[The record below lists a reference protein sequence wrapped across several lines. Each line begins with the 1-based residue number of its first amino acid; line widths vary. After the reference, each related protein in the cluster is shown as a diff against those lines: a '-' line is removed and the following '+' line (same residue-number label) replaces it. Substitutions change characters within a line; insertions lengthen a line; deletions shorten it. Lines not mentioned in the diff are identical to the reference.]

1 MVMKNAFSGKFKW
14 FVLAVVFLRW
24 PFFVLAGSCWV
35 DKGAEHG
42 DGSKKSPYGSI
53 GEALS
58 YHCREIKVK
67 DGQYSEKVVLP
78 KNVKLKGESHK
89 TVIKELVMKNGSEA
103 ENLAVKGGG
112 VEITKDARA
121 ELLNVEISGAHIGIK
136 TSGRGKL
143 IVRDSEINGNG
154 KGFYLQYGKDVDIRG
169 NEVTNNEEEGIDI
182 RANVDGV
189 IENNQISNNKEGGI
203 EVVAGKSDL
212 TIRNNIIK
220 NNKASGIAIQFYKS
234 IKDLGALIIA
244 GNVLS
249 GNGNYGIDCK
259 IPSGG
264 KPSAG
269 YWSQSVVFGYN
280 RIEGNGKGILS
291 KSCGFSK
298 EEFLRATKTEEEL
311 EKMEKEEKAR
321 EEQASK
327 DEEQAGEVDVAEQ
340 QRLQQREKDWETKID
355 LEDKLETVIETLRK
369 REKEEFEQIKK
380 QSFWQMFLWGPE
392 EDALRNLEEE
402 LAEHR
407 RSLEYIQKKLAEMK
421 TEDLKGVLQSQ
432 WEEEQKIYENNLKLF
447 RFYKRRFALIPWFK
461 KLFGR

>member
-1 MVMKNAFSGKFKW
+1 LVMKNNFSEKFKW
-14 FVLAVVFLRW
+14 LALVVVFLGW
-24 PFFVLAGSCWV
+24 PFFVSAGSCWV
-35 DKGAEHG
+35 DKGAKHG
-42 DGSKKSPYGSI
+42 DGNKKSPYGTI
-53 GEALS
+53 AEALDH
-58 YHCREIKVK
+58 HCREIKVK
-67 DGQYSEKVVLP
+67 DGQYLEKVILP

-89 TVIKELVMKNGSEA
+89 TVIKELVMKNGSEV

-112 VEITKDARA
+112 VEIAKDAKA
-121 ELLNVEISGAHIGIK
+121 DLLNVEISGAHIGIK

-143 IVRDSEINGNG
+143 TVRDSEINDNG

-169 NEVTNNEEEGIDI
+169 NEVINNEEEGIDI

-189 IENNQISNNKEGGI
+189 IENNHISNNKEGGI
-203 EVVAGKSDL
+203 EVIVGKSDL

-234 IKDLGALIIA
+234 TKDLGALRIA

-280 RIEGNGKGILS
+280 KIEGNGKGVLS
-291 KSCGFSK
+291 KTCSFSK

-311 EKMEKEEKAR
+311 KKMATEKEEEKNT
-321 EEQASK
+321 EEEKQQT
-327 DEEQAGEVDVAEQ
+327 DEIDLAEQ
-340 QRLQQREKDWETKID
+340 QRLQQREKDWEIKID
-355 LEDKLETVIETLRK
+355 LEDKLETVAETLRK
-369 REKEEFEQIKK
+369 KEKEEFEQIKK
-380 QSFWQMFLWGPE
+380 QSFWQMFFWGPNKE
-392 EDALRNLEEE
+392 SLKNLEEE

-407 RSLEYIQKKLAEMK
+407 QNLEYIQKKLAEMK
-421 TEDLKGVLQSQ
+421 TEDLKGVLQSR
-432 WEEEQKIYENNLKLF
+432 WEEEQKIYENSLKLF
-447 RFYKRRFALIPWFK
+447 RFYKRKFALIPWFK
-461 KLFGR
+461 KLFG